1 VVAKRSPSSRSTYPK
16 LFLSGMRVSYR
27 RRRGLSIVVRD
38 GQSVAAEAG
47 FVYRGKP
54 GPNAGREEY
63 RCTGR
68 GRTGL

>member
-1 VVAKRSPSSRSTYPK
+1 
-16 LFLSGMRVSYR
+16 
-27 RRRGLSIVVRD
+27 VVRD